1 MNDNV
6 NIIKYTKPYKY
17 TEEYLATRTFSPSNG
32 HQRMDSVNT
41 GSPAKHG
48 DQGESRE
55 VQEAG
60 TRSRIPHGWQ
70 PLKKKASHQQLP
82 AYGR

>member
-55 VQEAG
+55 VTG
-60 TRSRIPHGWQ
+60 SR
-70 PLKKKASHQQLP
+70 HQDQDSSWM
-82 AYGR
+82 ATI